1 MAAAI
6 LMALR
11 LDLKDYLM
19 DKKLKNLNF
28 MGFNIYI
35 ISSCEEGGAVL

>member
-28 MGFNIYI
+28 RGFNIYI
-35 ISSCEEGGAVL
+35 ISSCEGGAVL

>member
-1 MAAAI
+1 MAAAVLI
-6 LMALR
+6 
-11 LDLKDYLM
+11 LKDYLM

>member
-28 MGFNIYI
+28 SIYHFK
-35 ISSCEEGGAVL
+35 L

>member
-1 MAAAI
+1 MAAAV

-11 LDLKDYLM
+11 LDLKDYLT

-28 MGFNIYI
+28 MSFNIYI